1 MVFPELVDVVFVELV
16 VVVLVVLVD
25 LDEVLEVLFEV
36 VVLLD
41 DVEVEV
47 VMVEVVVEVVVH
59 APPSVKFP
67 RAMSV
72 QSFKEEVS
80 PSIPAKTRL
89 APPLVRDQ
97 NVNRAF

>member
-1 MVFPELVDVVFVELV
+1 MVFPELVDEVDVVGPELVDVVFVELV
-16 VVVLVVLVD
+16 VVVLVELVD
-25 LDEVLEVLFEV
+25 LDEVLEVLFEE

-47 VMVEVVVEVVVH
+47 VMVVEVVVH

-72 QSFKEEVS
+72 QSLKEEVS

-89 APPLVRDQ
+89 A
-97 NVNRAF
+97 